1 MRKNKHV
8 QHTGSEEPAC
18 SLWDSRFHCDRNETR
33 HGGLFSP
40 MGGGGCGGRER
51 NAKETNTKSCNCPTA
66 QDDSTRENSCKLIFR
81 DG

>member
-18 SLWDSRFHCDRNETR
+18 SLWNSRFHCDRNETR

-40 MGGGGCGGRER
+40 MGGGGVEGEKGTQR
-51 NAKETNTKSCNCPTA
+51 KQIQSHVTA
-66 QDDSTRENSCKLIFR
+66 PLPKTTALGKTVAS
-81 DG
+81 